1 MPSLFQVTQYSAL
14 NMMIFSLALLWCP
27 SVFSSFLFH
36 SFLSSPYA
44 QRRMGFH
51 SKQTEYKKI
60 WLEKTSEYS
69 SYYFIFQVALN
80 NVEKQISILKFFW
93 QEPKDEYNDSN
104 CARTPPLIK
113 QQSTDN
119 KLGLM
124 LG

>member
-80 NVEKQISILKFFW
+80 NVEKQISIYSFFDRSRKMSITTVTAHLLL
-93 QEPKDEYNDSN
+93 PLSN
-104 CARTPPLIK
+104 NSQLIT
-113 QQSTDN
+113 S
-119 KLGLM
+119 
-124 LG
+124 